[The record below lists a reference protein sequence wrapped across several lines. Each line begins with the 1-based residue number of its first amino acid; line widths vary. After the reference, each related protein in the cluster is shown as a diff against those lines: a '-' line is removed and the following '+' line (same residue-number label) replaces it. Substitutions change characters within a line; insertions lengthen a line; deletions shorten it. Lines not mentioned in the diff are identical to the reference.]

1 MNKKN
6 TMHLIFTI
14 VIFIL
19 LWYMILTMNEI
30 NKNIENYNNKL
41 EYLSQEIMNTKSDIS
56 NTINE
61 EMSKS
66 YITKSIDLKVKKL
79 EKEECTIE
87 VDIQLSKLGKDGKVF
102 FMYKEDNDK
111 WNEIEMTKHGEL
123 SYTCEMKIKTGN
135 EYDYKVVTNGTI
147 SESSDVQKL
156 TTSDYMPE
164 QPVFNSGIKDN
175 KEYFIE
181 IIENSNLLNHESEK
195 SKNKAYNSIKLK
207 KVDIIV
213 NEGKKDTVYKAKS
226 VKILDADKDNSP
238 NETQVNYEAT
248 FPKRDIGS
256 IVYIKAKLTY
266 NNGVEY
272 IKDITEDITMSLQDL
287 EK

>member
-79 EKEECTIE
+79 EKEECIIE

-102 FMYKEDNDK
+102 FMYKEDNNK
-111 WNEIEMTKHGEL
+111 WNEIKMTKHGEL
-123 SYTCEMKIKTGN
+123 SYACEMKIKTGN

-164 QPVFNSGIKDN
+164 QPVFNSGIRDN

-195 SKNKAYNSIKLK
+195 SKNKVYNNIRLK

-213 NEGKKDTVYKAKS
+213 NEGKKDTVCKAKS
-226 VKILDADKDNSP
+226 VKISDDDKNNNS
-238 NETQVNYEAT
+238 NESQVNYEAA
-248 FPKRDIGS
+248 FPKRDIDD

-266 NNGVEY
+266 SNGVEY
-272 IKDITEDITMSLQDL
+272 IKDITEEVTMGLQDL

>member
-66 YITKSIDLKVKKL
+66 YITKSINLKVKKL
-79 EKEECTIE
+79 EKEECIIE

-102 FMYKEDNDK
+102 FMYKEDSDK

-164 QPVFNSGIKDN
+164 QPVFNSGIRDN

-195 SKNKAYNSIKLK
+195 SKNKVYNNIRLK

-213 NEGKKDTVYKAKS
+213 NEGKKDTVFKAKS
-226 VKILDADKDNSP
+226 VKISDDDKNNNS
-238 NETQVNYEAT
+238 NESQVNYEAA
-248 FPKRDIGS
+248 FPKRDIDD

-266 NNGVEY
+266 SNGVEY
-272 IKDITEDITMSLQDL
+272 IKDITEEVTMGLQDL

>member
-87 VDIQLSKLGKDGKVF
+87 VDIQLSKLGKNGKVF

-164 QPVFNSGIKDN
+164 QPVFNSGIRDN

-195 SKNKAYNSIKLK
+195 SKNKVYNSIKLK

-226 VKILDADKDNSP
+226 VKISDADKDNSP
-238 NETQVNYEAT
+238 NESQVNYEAT

>member
-87 VDIQLSKLGKDGKVF
+87 VDIQLSKLGEDGKVF

-135 EYDYKVVTNGTI
+135 EYDYKVVTSGTI

-164 QPVFNSGIKDN
+164 QPVFNSGIRDN

-195 SKNKAYNSIKLK
+195 SKNKVYNSIKLK

-226 VKILDADKDNSP
+226 VKISDADKDNSP
-238 NETQVNYEAT
+238 NESQVNYEAT

>member
-1 MNKKN
+1 
-6 TMHLIFTI
+6 
-14 VIFIL
+14 
-19 LWYMILTMNEI
+19 
-30 NKNIENYNNKL
+30 
-41 EYLSQEIMNTKSDIS
+41 
-56 NTINE
+56 
-61 EMSKS
+61 MSKS
-66 YITKSIDLKVKKL
+66 YITKSINLKVKKL
-79 EKEECTIE
+79 EKEECIIE

-102 FMYKEDNDK
+102 FMYKEDSDK

-164 QPVFNSGIKDN
+164 QPVFNSGIRDN

-195 SKNKAYNSIKLK
+195 SKNKVYNNIRLN

-213 NEGKKDTVYKAKS
+213 NEGKKDTVCKAKS
-226 VKILDADKDNSP
+226 VKISDDDKNNNS
-238 NETQVNYEAT
+238 NESQVNYEAA
-248 FPKRDIGS
+248 FPKRDIDD

-266 NNGVEY
+266 SNGVEY
-272 IKDITEDITMSLQDL
+272 IKDITEEVTMGLQDL

>member
-87 VDIQLSKLGKDGKVF
+87 VDIQLSKLGKNGKVF

-164 QPVFNSGIKDN
+164 QPVFNSGIRDN

-195 SKNKAYNSIKLK
+195 SKNKVYNSIKLK

-238 NETQVNYEAT
+238 NESQVNYEAT

>member
-87 VDIQLSKLGKDGKVF
+87 VDIQLSKLGKGGKVF

-135 EYDYKVVTNGTI
+135 EYDYKVVTNGII

-164 QPVFNSGIKDN
+164 QPVFNSGIRDN

-195 SKNKAYNSIKLK
+195 SKNKVYNSIKLK

-226 VKILDADKDNSP
+226 VKISDADKDNSR
-238 NETQVNYEAT
+238 NESQVNYEAT

>member
-164 QPVFNSGIKDN
+164 QPVFNSGIRDN

-238 NETQVNYEAT
+238 NESQVNYEAT

>member
-19 LWYMILTMNEI
+19 LWYMILTMNEV

-66 YITKSIDLKVKKL
+66 YITKSIDLKVKKF
-79 EKEECTIE
+79 EKEECIIE
-87 VDIQLSKLGKDGKVF
+87 VNIQLSKLGKDGKVF

-164 QPVFNSGIKDN
+164 QPVFNSGIRDN

-195 SKNKAYNSIKLK
+195 SKNKVYNSIKLK

-226 VKILDADKDNSP
+226 VKISDADKDNSP
-238 NETQVNYEAT
+238 NESQVNYEAT

>member
-79 EKEECTIE
+79 EKEECIIE

-164 QPVFNSGIKDN
+164 QPVFNSGIRDN

-238 NETQVNYEAT
+238 NESQVNYEAT

>member
-135 EYDYKVVTNGTI
+135 EYDYKVVTSGTI

-164 QPVFNSGIKDN
+164 QPVFNSGIRDN

-226 VKILDADKDNSP
+226 VKVLDADKDNSP
-238 NETQVNYEAT
+238 NESQVNYEAT

>member
-6 TMHLIFTI
+6 TMHLIFII

-19 LWYMILTMNEI
+19 LWYMLLTISEI

-41 EYLSQEIMNTKSDIS
+41 DYLSQEIMNTKSDIS
-56 NTINE
+56 NTIND

-66 YITKSIDLKVKKL
+66 YITKSINLNVKKL
-79 EKEECTIE
+79 EKEECIIE

-102 FMYKEDNDK
+102 FMYKEDSDK

-123 SYTCEMKIKTGN
+123 SYTCEIKIKTGN
-135 EYDYKVVTNGTI
+135 EYDYKVVTSGTI

-156 TTSDYMPE
+156 TESDYMPE
-164 QPVFNSGIKDN
+164 QPIFNSGIRDN
-175 KEYFIE
+175 REYFIE
-181 IIENSNLLNHESEK
+181 IIENSNLFNHESEK
-195 SKNKAYNSIKLK
+195 SKNKVYNSIRLE

-213 NEGKKDTVYKAKS
+213 NEGKKDTIYKAKS
-226 VKILDADKDNSP
+226 VKISDDDKNNNS
-238 NETQVNYEAT
+238 NESQVNYEAT
-248 FPKRDIGS
+248 FPKRDIGN

-266 NNGVEY
+266 SNGVEY
-272 IKDITEDITMSLQDL
+272 IKDITEDVTMGLQDL

>member
-19 LWYMILTMNEI
+19 LWYISLTASEI
-30 NKNIENYNNKL
+30 NKNIESCNNKL
-41 EYLSQEIMNTKSDIS
+41 DYLSQEIMSTKSDIS

-66 YITKSIDLKVKKL
+66 YITKSIDLKVKKI
-79 EKEECTIE
+79 EKKECIID
-87 VDIQLSKLGKDGKVF
+87 VDVQLSKLGEDGKVF
-102 FMYKEDNDK
+102 FMYKKDSDK

-123 SYTCEMKIKTGN
+123 SYACEIKINTGS
-135 EYDYKVVTNGTI
+135 EYDYKVVTSGTI

-156 TTSDYMPE
+156 TNSDYMPK
-164 QPVFNSGIKDN
+164 QPIFNSGIRDN
-175 KEYFIE
+175 REYFIE
-181 IIENSNLLNHESEK
+181 IVENSKLLNHESEK
-195 SKNKAYNSIKLK
+195 SKNKVYNNISLE

-226 VKILDADKDNSP
+226 VKNLNDGEANNS
-238 NETQVNYEAT
+238 NRNQVNYEVS
-248 FPKRDIGS
+248 FPKRDIDD
-256 IVYIKAKLTY
+256 IIYIKAKLTY

-272 IKDITEDITMSLQDL
+272 IKDITEDITMGLQDL

>member
-19 LWYMILTMNEI
+19 LWYISLTASEI
-30 NKNIENYNNKL
+30 NKNIESCNNKL
-41 EYLSQEIMNTKSDIS
+41 DYLSQEIMSTKSDIS

-66 YITKSIDLKVKKL
+66 YITKSIDLKVKKI
-79 EKEECTIE
+79 EKKECIID
-87 VDIQLSKLGKDGKVF
+87 VDVQLSKLGEDGKVF
-102 FMYKEDNDK
+102 FMYKKDSDK

-123 SYTCEMKIKTGN
+123 SYACEIKINTGS
-135 EYDYKVVTNGTI
+135 EYDYKVVTSGTI

-156 TTSDYMPE
+156 TNSDYMPE
-164 QPVFNSGIKDN
+164 QPIFNSGIRDN
-175 KEYFIE
+175 REYFIE
-181 IIENSNLLNHESEK
+181 IVENSKLLNHESEK
-195 SKNKAYNSIKLK
+195 SKNKVYNNISLE

-213 NEGKKDTVYKAKS
+213 NEGKKDTVYKAKY
-226 VKILDADKDNSP
+226 VKSLNDGEANNS
-238 NETQVNYEAT
+238 NRNQVNYEVS
-248 FPKRDIGS
+248 FPKRDIDD
-256 IVYIKAKLTY
+256 IIYIKAKLTY

-272 IKDITEDITMSLQDL
+272 IKDITEDITMGLQDL

>member
-79 EKEECTIE
+79 EKEECIIE
-87 VDIQLSKLGKDGKVF
+87 VDIQLSKLGEDGKVF

-135 EYDYKVVTNGTI
+135 EYDYKVVTSGTI

-164 QPVFNSGIKDN
+164 QPVFNSGIRAN

-181 IIENSNLLNHESEK
+181 IIENSNLLNHENEK
-195 SKNKAYNSIKLK
+195 SKNKVYNSIKLK

-226 VKILDADKDNSP
+226 VKISDADKDNSP
-238 NETQVNYEAT
+238 NESQVNYEAS
-248 FPKRDIGS
+248 FPKRDIED

-266 NNGVEY
+266 SNGVEY
-272 IKDITEDITMSLQDL
+272 IKDITEEVTMGLQDL

>member
-87 VDIQLSKLGKDGKVF
+87 VDIQLSKLGKSGKVF

-164 QPVFNSGIKDN
+164 QPVFNSGIRDN

-195 SKNKAYNSIKLK
+195 SKNKVYNSIKLK

-226 VKILDADKDNSP
+226 VKISDADKDNSP
-238 NETQVNYEAT
+238 NESQVNYEAT

>member
-135 EYDYKVVTNGTI
+135 EYDYKVVTSGTI

-164 QPVFNSGIKDN
+164 QPVFNSGIRDN

-195 SKNKAYNSIKLK
+195 LKNKAYNSIKLK

-226 VKILDADKDNSP
+226 VKVLDADKDNSP
-238 NETQVNYEAT
+238 NESQVNYEAT

>member
-19 LWYMILTMNEI
+19 LWYMLLIMNEI
-30 NKNIENYNNKL
+30 NKNVDNYNNKL

-66 YITKSIDLKVKKL
+66 YITKSIDLKAKKL
-79 EKEECTIE
+79 EKEECIIE

-123 SYTCEMKIKTGN
+123 SYACELKIKTGG
-135 EYDYKVVTNGTI
+135 EYDYKVVTSGAI

-164 QPVFNSGIKDN
+164 QPVFNSGIRDN

-195 SKNKAYNSIKLK
+195 SKNKAYNNIRLK
-207 KVDIIV
+207 RVDIIV

-226 VKILDADKDNSP
+226 VKISDDDKDNSS
-238 NETQVNYEAT
+238 NKNQINYEAT
-248 FPKRDIGS
+248 FPKRDIGD

>member
-41 EYLSQEIMNTKSDIS
+41 EYLSQEIMNTKSYIS

-87 VDIQLSKLGKDGKVF
+87 VDIQLSKLGKNGKVF

-164 QPVFNSGIKDN
+164 QPVFNSGIRDN

-195 SKNKAYNSIKLK
+195 SKNKVYNSIKLK

-226 VKILDADKDNSP
+226 VKISDADKDNSP
-238 NETQVNYEAT
+238 NESQVNYEAT

>member
-19 LWYMILTMNEI
+19 LWYISLTVSEI
-30 NKNIENYNNKL
+30 NKNIESCNNKL
-41 EYLSQEIMNTKSDIS
+41 DYLSQEIMSTKSDIS

-66 YITKSIDLKVKKL
+66 YITKSIDLKVKKI
-79 EKEECTIE
+79 EKKECIID
-87 VDIQLSKLGKDGKVF
+87 VDVQLSKLGEDGKVF
-102 FMYKEDNDK
+102 FMYKKDSDK
-111 WNEIEMTKHGEL
+111 WNEIEMTKYGEL
-123 SYTCEMKIKTGN
+123 SYACEIKINTGS
-135 EYDYKVVTNGTI
+135 EYDYKVVTSGTI

-156 TTSDYMPE
+156 TNSDYMPE
-164 QPVFNSGIKDN
+164 QPIFNSGIRDN
-175 KEYFIE
+175 REYFIE
-181 IIENSNLLNHESEK
+181 IVENSKLLNHESEK
-195 SKNKAYNSIKLK
+195 SKNKVYNNISLE

-226 VKILDADKDNSP
+226 VKSLNDGKANNS
-238 NETQVNYEAT
+238 NRNQVNYEAS
-248 FPKRDIGS
+248 FPKRDIDD
-256 IVYIKAKLTY
+256 IIYIKAKLTY

-272 IKDITEDITMSLQDL
+272 IKDITEDITMGLQDL

>member
-79 EKEECTIE
+79 EKEECIIE
-87 VDIQLSKLGKDGKVF
+87 VDTQLSKLGKDGKVF

-123 SYTCEMKIKTGN
+123 SYTCEMKIKTGS
-135 EYDYKVVTNGTI
+135 EYDYKVVTSGTI

-164 QPVFNSGIKDN
+164 QPVFNSGIRYN

-195 SKNKAYNSIKLK
+195 SKNKAYNSIRLK

-213 NEGKKDTVYKAKS
+213 NEGKKDTVYKAKT
-226 VKILDADKDNSP
+226 VKISDDGKDNSP
-238 NETQVNYEAT
+238 NESQVNYEAT

-287 EK
+287 E

>member
-30 NKNIENYNNKL
+30 NKNLENYNNKL
-41 EYLSQEIMNTKSDIS
+41 EYLSQEIMNIKSDIS

-164 QPVFNSGIKDN
+164 QPVFNSGIRDN

-195 SKNKAYNSIKLK
+195 SKNKVYNSIKLK

-226 VKILDADKDNSP
+226 VKISDADKDNSP
-238 NETQVNYEAT
+238 NESQVNYEVT

>member
-79 EKEECTIE
+79 EKEECIIE

-102 FMYKEDNDK
+102 FMYKEDNNK
-111 WNEIEMTKHGEL
+111 WNEIKMTKHGEL
-123 SYTCEMKIKTGN
+123 SYACEMKIKTGN

-164 QPVFNSGIKDN
+164 QPVFNSGIRDN

-195 SKNKAYNSIKLK
+195 SKNKVYNNIRLK

-213 NEGKKDTVYKAKS
+213 NEGKKDTVCKAKS
-226 VKILDADKDNSP
+226 VKISDDDKNNNS
-238 NETQVNYEAT
+238 NESQVNYEAA
-248 FPKRDIGS
+248 FPKRDIDD

-266 NNGVEY
+266 SNRVEY
-272 IKDITEDITMSLQDL
+272 IKDITEEVTMGLQDL